1 LIRPPDYWIFE
12 VRPLFFAGLA
22 IVKIY
27 CVIPI
32 LLLIFN
38 GATAQLPPA
47 EALHRSRQLQ
57 DAHHFEDAKT
67 YAQIAVNGYLNSGQ
81 PDSLGEAYV
90 MLWSSSWLAGLDYA
104 GRIPILEKASRAF
117 EQAGDSRRLADV
129 LTDEAE
135 LCFLID
141 STPAALHMALR
152 AARLYQSVKYPR
164 LQENYNVL
172 SSIYT
177 RLGDYNEAVHY
188 GLLSVRTAAAVGDTS
203 ASVAAYNNHLAIAY
217 TYLNQPDESE
227 PYFRQGLSVAL
238 KYHDTG
244 SVVQLS
250 VNLANVLA
258 SSAQFEKSRKFL
270 TGLLAAHPAYFAR
283 DSIMIGTRLLEIY
296 NGLRQFK
303 QGERYMKML
312 KKFIPHEEALY
323 YLRTDAALR
332 VSTYYM
338 GQGELDSAR
347 HYLDYFANV
356 AIKNK
361 MTQAAFYVPY
371 YRFQLDSLSGH
382 YMEAIRQYERYKS
395 ASDSIQGATKYQQLA
410 QYSALYESGQ
420 KDKSIQQLKH
430 QADVQE
436 TRLRQEVFLRRVT
449 IGGVALLL
457 MLISLLYY
465 AYRIK
470 QRTNRLL
477 ESHGLEIAQKN
488 LRLEGLVKE
497 KEALVTEIHH
507 RVKNNLYIISN
518 LLESQSAYL
527 QDEAL
532 FAVQTSKHRVEAIS
546 LIHQKLLLD
555 GQLAD
560 VEMSGYLT
568 DIVSSLREGIVT
580 NEDIVFYMNLDPI
593 QLDVTQA
600 VSVGLIVN
608 EAVTNAVK
616 YAFPRCEET
625 FDWQISRHVG
635 SVTEEERASLH
646 TAGRVDVIFKKGPT
660 GEYFLR
666 VADNG
671 VGLPVDLNGG
681 QCQTKSLGMSLIEG
695 LSRALQ
701 ARLRIHSGPGTMI
714 EVLFS

>member
-1 LIRPPDYWIFE
+1 MKKHYMIL
-12 VRPLFFAGLA
+12 V
-22 IVKIY
+22 
-27 CVIPI
+27 
-32 LLLIFN
+32 LLLMSRT
-38 GATAQLPPA
+38 GVAQLSPA
-47 EALHRSRQLQ
+47 EALHRSRQAQ
-57 DAHHFEDAKT
+57 DAHQFEDAKT
-67 YAQIAVNGYLNSGQ
+67 YARTAIAGYSNSSH

-90 MLWSSSWLAGLDYA
+90 MLWSSSLLAGLDYA
-104 GRIPILEKASRAF
+104 GRIPILDKAARAF
-117 EQAGDSRRLADV
+117 EQAGNPGRLADV

-135 LCFLID
+135 LCYLTD
-141 STPAALHMALR
+141 STPAALHMALQ
-152 AARLYQSVKYPR
+152 ASRLYQSIKYPR

-188 GLLSVRTAAAVGDTS
+188 GLLSVRTAAATGDTS

-217 TYLNQPDESE
+217 TYLNQLDESE
-227 PYFRQGLSVAL
+227 PYFQRGLNVAL

-244 SVVQLS
+244 SVVQLT
-250 VNLANVLA
+250 VNLANVMGMN
-258 SSAQFEKSRKFL
+258 AQYEKSRQFL

-296 NGLRQFK
+296 NGLRKFK
-303 QGERYMKML
+303 QGEPFVKML

-332 VSTYYM
+332 VSMYYM
-338 GQGELDSAR
+338 DQGELDSAR
-347 HYLDYFANV
+347 YYLDYFAGV

-361 MTQAAFYVPY
+361 MVQAAFYVPY

-382 YMEAIRQYERYKS
+382 YLEAIRQYERYKS
-395 ASDSIQGATKYQQLA
+395 ASDSIQGATRYQQLA

-420 KDKSIQQLKH
+420 KDRSIQQLR
-430 QADVQE
+430 QEADVQ
-436 TRLRQEVFLRRVT
+436 TNRLRQEVFLRRVT

-457 MLISLLYY
+457 VLVSLLYY

-470 QRTNRLL
+470 QRSNRLL
-477 ESHGLEIAQKN
+477 EDQRKEIAQKN
-488 LRLEGLVKE
+488 QRLERLVTE
-497 KEALVTEIHH
+497 KESLVTEIHH
-507 RVKNNLYIISN
+507 RVKNNLSLISS

-532 FAVQTSKHRVEAIS
+532 FAIQTSRHRVEAIS

-568 DIVSSLREGIVT
+568 DIVSSLRDGIVT
-580 NEDIVFYMNLDPI
+580 NEDIVFYLNLDPI
-593 QLDVTQA
+593 QLDVSQA
-600 VSVGLIVN
+600 VSVGVIVN

-616 YAFPRCEET
+616 YAFPQNGAGKIDVAFKQRLAGEIVLC
-625 FDWQISRHVG
+625 
-635 SVTEEERASLH
+635 VT
-646 TAGRVDVIFKKGPT
+646 
-660 GEYFLR
+660 
-666 VADNG
+666 DNG
-671 VGLPVDLNGG
+671 VGLPNNYEDGRN
-681 QCQTKSLGMSLIEG
+681 KSLGMSLIEG

-701 ARLRIHSGPGTMI
+701 ARLRIHSGPGTTI
-714 EVLFS
+714 EVVFVEVESRTIANLFG